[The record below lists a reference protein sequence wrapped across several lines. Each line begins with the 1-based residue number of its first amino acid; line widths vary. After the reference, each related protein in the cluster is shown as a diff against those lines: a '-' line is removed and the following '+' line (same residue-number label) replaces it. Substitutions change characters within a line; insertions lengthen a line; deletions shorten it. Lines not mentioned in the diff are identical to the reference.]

1 MKHLLIILSFILL
14 NSPLF
19 GQSEEKPCYLSVK
32 TSGDFNPV
40 LISEIST
47 SLVSQYIKE
56 VLTIPSSGIRGDTK
70 CVYDVSVTSDAG
82 KTFVSLRGEGINS
95 FGDSSLEGTD
105 GFQQSILRSIYRSQ
119 RDKRGLICTDYP
131 NLLEE
136 CGGVVR
142 KKKKKEVVKL
152 SSPKKVQ
159 LEETKGKPV
168 VKTKPTKPKSWIGTL
183 FKCQVGCLHP
193 YWDSAGNYYDENMNL
208 ITKGTSVKKTK
219 PKRDCSQKW
228 ECIVPPCDWVDEN
241 GCLIGD

>member
-1 MKHLLIILSFILL
+1 MSI
-14 NSPLF
+14 
-19 GQSEEKPCYLSVK
+19 K

-70 CVYDVSVTSDAG
+70 CVYDVSVTSDEG

-119 RDKRGLICTDYP
+119 RDKRGLICSDYP

-142 KKKKKEVVKL
+142 KKKKKEIVKL

-159 LEETKGKPV
+159 LEETKGKPIQVSKTKKKKDDKKPV
-168 VKTKPTKPKSWIGTL
+168 VKTKPIKPKSWKGTL
-183 FKCQVGCLHP
+183 WKCQVGCR
-193 YWDSAGNYYDENMNL
+193 YAWWDDEGNDYDEDGNL
-208 ITKGTSVKKTK
+208 VTK
-219 PKRDCSQKW
+219 
-228 ECIVPPCDWVDEN
+228 
-241 GCLIGD
+241 

>member
-1 MKHLLIILSFILL
+1 MRHWLLILL
-14 NSPLF
+14 VSLMSNFLP
-19 GQSEEKPCYLSVK
+19 SEISASSCYLSVK
-32 TSGDFNPV
+32 TSGDFNPA

-119 RDKRGLICTDYP
+119 RDKRELICSDYP
-131 NLLEE
+131 KILEE

-142 KKKKKEVVKL
+142 KVKKPEVVKL

-159 LEETKGKPV
+159 LEETKRKPIQVTKTKKKKDKKKPV
-168 VKTKPTKPKSWIGTL
+168 VKTKPTKPKSWTEHYL
-183 FKCQVGCLHP
+183 
-193 YWDSAGNYYDENMNL
+193 
-208 ITKGTSVKKTK
+208 SV
-219 PKRDCSQKW
+219 
-228 ECIVPPCDWVDEN
+228 
-241 GCLIGD
+241 

>member
-1 MKHLLIILSFILL
+1 MKHILITILSLL
-14 NSPLF
+14 LLSFPLF
-19 GQSEEKPCYLSVK
+19 GQNSEKSCYLSVK
-32 TSGDFNPV
+32 TSGDFNPA

-105 GFQQSILRSIYRSQ
+105 GFQQAILRSIYRSQ
-119 RDKRGLICTDYP
+119 RDKRNLICSDYP
-131 NLLEE
+131 KILEE

-142 KKKKKEVVKL
+142 KVKKPEVVKL

-159 LEETKGKPV
+159 LEETKGKPIQVTKTKKKKDKKKPV
-168 VKTKPTKPKSWIGTL
+168 VKTKPTKLKSWKGTL
-183 FKCQVGCLHP
+183 WKCSVGCRYP
-193 YWDSAGNYYDENMNL
+193 YWDDEGNDYDENMNL
-208 ITKGTSVKKTK
+208 ITK
-219 PKRDCSQKW
+219 
-228 ECIVPPCDWVDEN
+228 
-241 GCLIGD
+241 

>member
-1 MKHLLIILSFILL
+1 MRHLLLILL
-14 NSPLF
+14 VSLISNFLSISLSA
-19 GQSEEKPCYLSVK
+19 GSCYLGVK
-32 TSGDFNPV
+32 TSGDFNPA
-40 LISEIST
+40 LISEISS
-47 SLVSQYIKE
+47 SLVSQYIRE
-56 VLTIPSSGIRGDTK
+56 VKPIPSSGIRGDTK

-119 RDKRGLICTDYP
+119 RDKRELICSDYP

-159 LEETKGKPV
+159 LEETKREPIQVTKTKKKKDNKKPV
-168 VKTKPTKPKSWIGTL
+168 VKTKPTKRKRWKGTL
-183 FKCQVGCLHP
+183 FKCMVGCRYP
-193 YWDSAGNYYDENMNL
+193 YWDSEGNDYDDNMNL
-208 ITKGTSVKKTK
+208 ITK
-219 PKRDCSQKW
+219 
-228 ECIVPPCDWVDEN
+228 
-241 GCLIGD
+241 

>member
-1 MKHLLIILSFILL
+1 MRHWLLILLVSLMSNLLSTSL
-14 NSPLF
+14 SA
-19 GQSEEKPCYLSVK
+19 GSCYVSIK
-32 TSGDFNPV
+32 TSGDFNPA

-47 SLVSQYIKE
+47 SLVSQYVKE

-119 RDKRGLICTDYP
+119 RDKRKLICSDYP
-131 NLLEE
+131 KILEE

-142 KKKKKEVVKL
+142 KKKKPEVLKL

-159 LEETKGKPV
+159 LEETKRKPIQVTKTKKKKDKKKPV
-168 VKTKPTKPKSWIGTL
+168 VKTKPTKPKSWTGTL
-183 FKCQVGCLHP
+183 FKCVVGCSLVSW
-193 YWDSAGNYYDENMNL
+193 WDSDGNDYDEDGNL
-208 ITKGTSVKKTK
+208 VTK
-219 PKRDCSQKW
+219 
-228 ECIVPPCDWVDEN
+228 
-241 GCLIGD
+241 

>member
-1 MKHLLIILSFILL
+1 M
-14 NSPLF
+14 
-19 GQSEEKPCYLSVK
+19 SVK

-119 RDKRGLICTDYP
+119 RDKRELICSDYP

-159 LEETKGKPV
+159 LEETKWKPIQVTKTKKKKDKKKPV
-168 VKTKPTKPKSWIGTL
+168 VKTKTKKKGKWT
-183 FKCQVGCLHP
+183 CVVGPC
-193 YWDSAGNYYDENMNL
+193 DFIDEDGNL
-208 ITKGTSVKKTK
+208 IE
-219 PKRDCSQKW
+219 D
-228 ECIVPPCDWVDEN
+228 
-241 GCLIGD
+241 

>member
-1 MKHLLIILSFILL
+1 MKHTLIILSFLL
-14 NSPLF
+14 LSSPPLF
-19 GQSEEKPCYLSVK
+19 GQSKEKSCYLSVK

-119 RDKRGLICTDYP
+119 RDKRELICSDYP

-142 KKKKKEVVKL
+142 KKKPEVVKL

-159 LEETKGKPV
+159 LEETKEKPIQV
-168 VKTKPTKPKSWIGTL
+168 TKTKKKGKWT
-183 FKCQVGCLHP
+183 CVVG
-193 YWDSAGNYYDENMNL
+193 
-208 ITKGTSVKKTK
+208 
-219 PKRDCSQKW
+219 
-228 ECIVPPCDWVDEN
+228 PCDFIDEDGN
-241 GCLIGD
+241 LVTK

>member
-1 MKHLLIILSFILL
+1 MRHLLIIISFLLL

-19 GQSEEKPCYLSVK
+19 GQSEENSCYLSVK

-159 LEETKGKPV
+159 LEETKKKPV

-183 FKCQVGCLHP
+183 FKCRVGCLHP
-193 YWDSAGNYYDENMNL
+193 YWDSAGNYYDEDMNL
-208 ITKGTSVKKTK
+208 ITK
-219 PKRDCSQKW
+219 
-228 ECIVPPCDWVDEN
+228 
-241 GCLIGD
+241 

>member
-1 MKHLLIILSFILL
+1 MKHWLLILLVSLMSNFLSFSL
-14 NSPLF
+14 SA
-19 GQSEEKPCYLSVK
+19 GSCYLGVK
-32 TSGDFNPV
+32 TSGDFNPA

-119 RDKRGLICTDYP
+119 RDERGLICTDYP
-131 NLLEE
+131 KILEE

-142 KKKKKEVVKL
+142 KKKKPEVLKL

-159 LEETKGKPV
+159 LEETKRKPIQVTKTKKKKDKKKPV
-168 VKTKPTKPKSWIGTL
+168 VKTKPTKPKSWTGTL
-183 FKCQVGCLHP
+183 FKCQVGCLYP
-193 YWDSAGNYYDENMNL
+193 YWDSEGNNYDEDLNL
-208 ITKGTSVKKTK
+208 ITK
-219 PKRDCSQKW
+219 
-228 ECIVPPCDWVDEN
+228 
-241 GCLIGD
+241 

>member
-1 MKHLLIILSFILL
+1 MRHWLLILLVSLMINLLSTSL
-14 NSPLF
+14 SA
-19 GQSEEKPCYLSVK
+19 GSCYVSIK
-32 TSGDFNPV
+32 TSGDFNPA

-119 RDKRGLICTDYP
+119 RDKRELICSDYP
-131 NLLEE
+131 KILEE

-159 LEETKGKPV
+159 LEETKRKPIQVTKTKKKKDKKKPV
-168 VKTKPTKPKSWIGTL
+168 VKTKTKKKGKWT
-183 FKCQVGCLHP
+183 CVVGPC
-193 YWDSAGNYYDENMNL
+193 DFIDEDGNL
-208 ITKGTSVKKTK
+208 IE
-219 PKRDCSQKW
+219 D
-228 ECIVPPCDWVDEN
+228 
-241 GCLIGD
+241 

>member
-1 MKHLLIILSFILL
+1 MSI
-14 NSPLF
+14 
-19 GQSEEKPCYLSVK
+19 K

-119 RDKRGLICTDYP
+119 RDKRGLICSDYP

-159 LEETKGKPV
+159 LEETKRKPIQVTKTKKKKYKKKPV
-168 VKTKPTKPKSWIGTL
+168 VKTKPTKPKSWVGTL
-183 FKCQVGCLHP
+183 WKCQVGCF
-193 YWDSAGNYYDENMNL
+193 YAWWDDADNYYDEDGNL
-208 ITKGTSVKKTK
+208 IE
-219 PKRDCSQKW
+219 D
-228 ECIVPPCDWVDEN
+228 
-241 GCLIGD
+241 

>member
-1 MKHLLIILSFILL
+1 MNNFLSISL
-14 NSPLF
+14 SA
-19 GQSEEKPCYLSVK
+19 GSCYLGVK

-119 RDKRGLICTDYP
+119 RDKRELICSDYP

-159 LEETKGKPV
+159 LEETKRKPIQVTKTKKKKDQKKPV
-168 VKTKPTKPKSWIGTL
+168 VKTKPKKKGKWT
-183 FKCQVGCLHP
+183 CVVGPC
-193 YWDSAGNYYDENMNL
+193 DFIDEDGNL
-208 ITKGTSVKKTK
+208 IE
-219 PKRDCSQKW
+219 D
-228 ECIVPPCDWVDEN
+228 
-241 GCLIGD
+241 